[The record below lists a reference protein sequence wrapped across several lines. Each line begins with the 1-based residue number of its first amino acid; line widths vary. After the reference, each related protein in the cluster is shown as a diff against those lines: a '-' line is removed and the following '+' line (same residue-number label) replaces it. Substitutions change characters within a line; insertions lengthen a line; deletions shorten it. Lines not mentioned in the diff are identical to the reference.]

1 MKKILFSLIILLST
15 LLFATNVNASSFNA
29 NIVGNDTF
37 ESEITL
43 YIQVNNLVD
52 FNGACSGLC
61 GLVGNLNYDT
71 NKIELTSINALE
83 SFDLTQGKTLVLYKS
98 TGVASGTKILSMKF
112 KNKSLTKDETT
123 TITFSN
129 VVASD
134 GDKDINTSDA
144 SKTIEFIVKENENIN
159 NNNNQTNNNTNTNT
173 NNNTSNNNTT
183 NKKPS
188 SNTNNKKK
196 KAKKSD
202 NNYLS
207 SITLSDGNITFDKD
221 VLTYDVIVDYE
232 TTTIEIKA
240 NVEDDKATITGD
252 GKHTLNVGS
261 NVIKITIKA
270 EDESE
275 RTYTLNINREE
286 KDIVVDTD
294 NEVIED
300 DAIEKENNY
309 VMPIVIISVILVI
322 GLIGFVIWKNKKN
335 K

>member
-1 MKKILFSLIILLST
+1 MKKILFSLTILLST

-83 SFDLTQGKTLVLYKS
+83 SFDLAQGKTLVLYKS

-144 SKTIEFIVKENENIN
+144 SKTIKFIVKENEN
-159 NNNNQTNNNTNTNT
+159 TN

-188 SNTNNKKK
+188 SNKNNKKEK
-196 KAKKSD
+196 TKKSD

-221 VLTYDVIVDYE
+221 ILTYDVIVDYE

-252 GKHTLNVGS
+252 GKHTLDVGS

-294 NEVIED
+294 NDVIEY

-309 VMPIVIISVILVI
+309 VMPIVLISVILVI

>member
-1 MKKILFSLIILLST
+1 MKKILFSLTILLST

-144 SKTIEFIVKENENIN
+144 SKTIKFIVKENENIN

-300 DAIEKENNY
+300 DVIEKENNY
-309 VMPIVIISVILVI
+309 VIPIVIISVILVI
-322 GLIGFVIWKNKKN
+322 GLVGFIIWKNKKN

>member
-1 MKKILFSLIILLST
+1 MKKILFSLTILLST

-37 ESEITL
+37 ENEITL

-52 FNGACSGLC
+52 FNGACNGLC

-71 NKIELTSINALE
+71 NKIELISLNALE
-83 SFDLTQGKTLVLYKS
+83 NFDLTQGTTLVLYKS

-112 KNKSLTKDETT
+112 KNKSLTTDETT
-123 TITFSN
+123 TITLSN
-129 VVASD
+129 ITASD
-134 GDKDINTSDA
+134 GDKDINTSDT
-144 SKTIEFIVKENENIN
+144 SKTIKFVVKENN
-159 NNNNQTNNNTNTNT
+159 NNNNQMNT
-173 NNNTSNNNTT
+173 NNNSTNNTT
-183 NKKPS
+183 NKKEE
-188 SNTNNKKK
+188 T
-196 KAKKSD
+196 KKSN

-221 VLTYDVIVDYE
+221 VLTYDIIVDYE
-232 TTTIEIKA
+232 TTTIEINA
-240 NVEDDKATITGD
+240 NVEDDKANITGD

-300 DAIEKENNY
+300 DVIEKENNY
-309 VMPIVIISVILVI
+309 VIPIVIISVILVI
-322 GLIGFVIWKNKKN
+322 GLVGFIIWKNKKN

>member
-1 MKKILFSLIILLST
+1 MKKILFSLTILLST

-52 FNGACSGLC
+52 FNGACNGLC
-61 GLVGNLNYDT
+61 GLVGNLNYDK

-83 SFDLTQGKTLVLYKS
+83 SFDLTQGKKLVLYKS

-112 KNKSLTKDETT
+112 KNKSLTKDEKT
-123 TITFSN
+123 TITLSN

-144 SKTIEFIVKENENIN
+144 SKTIKFVVKENEN
-159 NNNNQTNNNTNTNT
+159 NNT
-173 NNNTSNNNTT
+173 NNNTT

-188 SNTNNKKK
+188 SNTNNKKEET
-196 KAKKSD
+196 KKSD

-232 TTTIEIKA
+232 ITTIEIKA
-240 NVEDDKATITGD
+240 NAEDDKATITGD

-261 NVIKITIKA
+261 NVIKITIKD
-270 EDESE
+270 EDESK
-275 RTYTLNINREE
+275 RTYTLNINREK

-294 NEVIED
+294 NKVIED
-300 DAIEKENNY
+300 DSIKKENNY

-322 GLIGFVIWKNKKN
+322 GLISFVIWKNKKN

>member
-1 MKKILFSLIILLST
+1 MKKILFSLTILLST

-52 FNGACSGLC
+52 FNGACNGLC

-144 SKTIEFIVKENENIN
+144 SKTIKFVVKENENTN
-159 NNNNQTNNNTNTNT
+159 TNNNQTNNNTNTNT

-183 NKKPS
+183 NKNLS
-188 SNTNNKKK
+188 SNTNNKKEET
-196 KAKKSD
+196 KKSD

>member
-1 MKKILFSLIILLST
+1 MKKILFSLTILLST

-144 SKTIEFIVKENENIN
+144 SKTIKFIVKENENTN

-173 NNNTSNNNTT
+173 NNNTSNKNTT
-183 NKKPS
+183 NKKTS

-196 KAKKSD
+196 KTKKSD

-207 SITLSDGNITFDKD
+207 SITLSNGNITFDKD

-300 DAIEKENNY
+300 EKENNY

>member
-1 MKKILFSLIILLST
+1 MKKILFSLTILLST

-52 FNGACSGLC
+52 FNGACNGLC

-71 NKIELTSINALE
+71 NKIELISLNALE
-83 SFDLTQGKTLVLYKS
+83 NFDLTQGTTLVLYKS

-123 TITFSN
+123 TITLSN
-129 VVASD
+129 IVASD

-144 SKTIEFIVKENENIN
+144 SKTIKFVVKENENTN
-159 NNNNQTNNNTNTNT
+159 TNNNQTNNNTNTNT

-188 SNTNNKKK
+188 SNTNNKKEET
-196 KAKKSD
+196 KKSD

-309 VMPIVIISVILVI
+309 VMPMVIISVILVI

>member
-1 MKKILFSLIILLST
+1 MKKILFSLTILLST

-144 SKTIEFIVKENENIN
+144 SKTIKFIVKENENTN

-173 NNNTSNNNTT
+173 NNNTSNKNTT
-183 NKKPS
+183 NKKNS

-196 KAKKSD
+196 KTKKSD

-207 SITLSDGNITFDKD
+207 SITLSNGNITFDKD

-300 DAIEKENNY
+300 EKENNY

>member
-1 MKKILFSLIILLST
+1 MEQLQD
-15 LLFATNVNASSFNA
+15 V
-29 NIVGNDTF
+29 
-37 ESEITL
+37 
-43 YIQVNNLVD
+43 
-52 FNGACSGLC
+52 
-61 GLVGNLNYDT
+61 
-71 NKIELTSINALE
+71 
-83 SFDLTQGKTLVLYKS
+83 
-98 TGVASGTKILSMKF
+98 
-112 KNKSLTKDETT
+112 
-123 TITFSN
+123 
-129 VVASD
+129 
-134 GDKDINTSDA
+134 
-144 SKTIEFIVKENENIN
+144 VKENENTN

-188 SNTNNKKK
+188 SNTNNKKEET
-196 KAKKSD
+196 KKSD

-221 VLTYDVIVDYE
+221 ILTYDVIVDYE

-300 DAIEKENNY
+300 DTIEKENNY

>member
-1 MKKILFSLIILLST
+1 MKKILFSLTILLST

-52 FNGACSGLC
+52 FNGACNGLC

-112 KNKSLTKDETT
+112 KNKSLAKDETT

-144 SKTIEFIVKENENIN
+144 SKTIKFVVKENENTN
-159 NNNNQTNNNTNTNT
+159 NNNNQTNNNTNTNA
-173 NNNTSNNNTT
+173 NNNSSNNNTT
-183 NKKPS
+183 HKKPS
-188 SNTNNKKK
+188 SNKNNKKEET
-196 KAKKSD
+196 KKSD

-300 DAIEKENNY
+300 YTIEKENNY

>member
-1 MKKILFSLIILLST
+1 MKKILFSLTILLST

-52 FNGACSGLC
+52 FNGACNGLC

-112 KNKSLTKDETT
+112 KNKSLAKDETT

-144 SKTIEFIVKENENIN
+144 SKTIKFVVKENENTN

-188 SNTNNKKK
+188 SNKNNKKEET
-196 KAKKSD
+196 KKSD

-300 DAIEKENNY
+300 DTIEKENNY

>member
-1 MKKILFSLIILLST
+1 MKKILFSLTILLST

-144 SKTIEFIVKENENIN
+144 SKTIKFVVKENDN
-159 NNNNQTNNNTNTNT
+159 NNTNNSQTNNNTNTNT

-188 SNTNNKKK
+188 SNTNNKKEET
-196 KAKKSD
+196 KKSD

-240 NVEDDKATITGD
+240 NVEDDKATVTGD

-309 VMPIVIISVILVI
+309 VMPMVIISVILVI

>member
-1 MKKILFSLIILLST
+1 MKKILFSLTILLST

-83 SFDLTQGKTLVLYKS
+83 SFDLAQGKTLVLYKS

-144 SKTIEFIVKENENIN
+144 SKTIKFIVKENENTN
-159 NNNNQTNNNTNTNT
+159 SNNNQTNNNTNTNT

-188 SNTNNKKK
+188 SNTNNKKEK
-196 KAKKSD
+196 TKKSD

-207 SITLSDGNITFDKD
+207 SITLSDGDITFDKD
-221 VLTYDVIVDYE
+221 VLTYDVIVGYE

-252 GKHTLNVGS
+252 GKHTLDVGS

-294 NEVIED
+294 NDVIEY

-309 VMPIVIISVILVI
+309 VMPIVLISVILVI

>member
-1 MKKILFSLIILLST
+1 MKKILFSLTILLST

-52 FNGACSGLC
+52 FNGACNGLC

-123 TITFSN
+123 TITLSN

-144 SKTIEFIVKENENIN
+144 SKTIKFVVKENENN
-159 NNNNQTNNNTNTNT
+159 NTNNSQTNNNTNTNT
-173 NNNTSNNNTT
+173 NNNTSNNTT

-188 SNTNNKKK
+188 SNTTNKKEE
-196 KAKKSD
+196 AKKSD

-240 NVEDDKATITGD
+240 NVEDDKAIITGD

-300 DAIEKENNY
+300 DATEKENNY

>member
-1 MKKILFSLIILLST
+1 MKKILFSLTILLST

-123 TITFSN
+123 TNTLSN

-134 GDKDINTSDA
+134 SDKDINTSDA
-144 SKTIEFIVKENENIN
+144 SKTIKFVVKENENN
-159 NNNNQTNNNTNTNT
+159 NTNNSQTNNNTNTNT

-188 SNTNNKKK
+188 SNKNNKKEET
-196 KAKKSD
+196 KKSD

-300 DAIEKENNY
+300 DTIEKENNY

>member
-1 MKKILFSLIILLST
+1 MKKILFSLTILLST

-52 FNGACSGLC
+52 FNGACNGLC

-112 KNKSLTKDETT
+112 KNKSLAKDETT

-144 SKTIEFIVKENENIN
+144 SKTIKFVVKENENTN
-159 NNNNQTNNNTNTNT
+159 NNNNQTNNNTNTNA
-173 NNNTSNNNTT
+173 NNNSSNNNTT

-188 SNTNNKKK
+188 SNKNNKKEET
-196 KAKKSD
+196 KKSD

-207 SITLSDGNITFDKD
+207 SITLSEGNITFDKD

-300 DAIEKENNY
+300 DTIEKENNY

>member
-1 MKKILFSLIILLST
+1 MKKILFSLTILFST

-83 SFDLTQGKTLVLYKS
+83 SFDLAQGKTLVLYKS

-144 SKTIEFIVKENENIN
+144 SKTIKFIVKENENTN

-173 NNNTSNNNTT
+173 NNNTSNNSTT

-196 KAKKSD
+196 ETKKSD

-300 DAIEKENNY
+300 EKENNY
-309 VMPIVIISVILVI
+309 VMPIVIISVILII

>member
-1 MKKILFSLIILLST
+1 MKKILFSLTILLST

-71 NKIELTSINALE
+71 KKIELTSINALE

-144 SKTIEFIVKENENIN
+144 SKTIKFIVKENENTN

-173 NNNTSNNNTT
+173 NNNTSNKNTT
-183 NKKPS
+183 NKNTS

-196 KAKKSD
+196 KTKKSD

-294 NEVIED
+294 NDVIED
-300 DAIEKENNY
+300 EKENNY

>member
-1 MKKILFSLIILLST
+1 MKKILFSLTILFST
-15 LLFATNVNASSFNA
+15 LLFATNVNASSFSA

-83 SFDLTQGKTLVLYKS
+83 SFDLAQGKTLVLYKS

-144 SKTIEFIVKENENIN
+144 SKTIKFIVKENENTN

-173 NNNTSNNNTT
+173 NNNTSNNSTT

-196 KAKKSD
+196 ETKKSD

-294 NEVIED
+294 NKVIED
-300 DAIEKENNY
+300 EKENNY
-309 VMPIVIISVILVI
+309 VMPIVIISGILVI

>member
-1 MKKILFSLIILLST
+1 MKKILFSLTILLSP

-37 ESEITL
+37 ENEITL

-52 FNGACSGLC
+52 FTGACNGLC

-71 NKIELTSINALE
+71 NKIELISLNALE
-83 SFDLTQGKTLVLYKS
+83 NFDLTQGTTLVLYKS

-112 KNKSLTKDETT
+112 KNKSLTTDETT
-123 TITFSN
+123 TITLSN
-129 VVASD
+129 ITASD
-134 GDKDINTSDA
+134 GDKDINTSDT
-144 SKTIEFIVKENENIN
+144 SKTIKFVVKENN
-159 NNNNQTNNNTNTNT
+159 NNNNQMNT
-173 NNNTSNNNTT
+173 NNNSTNNTT
-183 NKKPS
+183 NKKEE
-188 SNTNNKKK
+188 T
-196 KAKKSD
+196 KKSN

-207 SITLSDGNITFDKD
+207 SITLSDGNITFDKN
-221 VLTYDVIVDYE
+221 VLTYDIIVDYE
-232 TTTIEIKA
+232 TTTIEINA
-240 NVEDDKATITGD
+240 NVEDDKANITGD

-300 DAIEKENNY
+300 DVIEKENNY
-309 VMPIVIISVILVI
+309 VIPIVIISVILVI
-322 GLIGFVIWKNKKN
+322 GLVGFIIWKNKKN

>member
-1 MKKILFSLIILLST
+1 MKKILFSLTILLST

-52 FNGACSGLC
+52 FNGACNGLC

-71 NKIELTSINALE
+71 NKIELISLNALE
-83 SFDLTQGKTLVLYKS
+83 NFDLTQGKTLVLYKS
-98 TGVASGTKILSMKF
+98 NGVASGTKILSMKF
-112 KNKSLTKDETT
+112 KNKSLAKDETT

-144 SKTIEFIVKENENIN
+144 SKTIKFVVKENENTN
-159 NNNNQTNNNTNTNT
+159 NNNNQTNNNTNTNA
-173 NNNTSNNNTT
+173 NNNTSNNTT

-188 SNTNNKKK
+188 SNTTNKKEE
-196 KAKKSD
+196 AKKSD

-300 DAIEKENNY
+300 DTIEKENNY

>member
-1 MKKILFSLIILLST
+1 MKKILFSLTILLST

-37 ESEITL
+37 ENEITL

-52 FNGACSGLC
+52 FNGACNGLC

-144 SKTIEFIVKENENIN
+144 SKTIKFVVKANENTN

-173 NNNTSNNNTT
+173 NNNTSNNTT

-188 SNTNNKKK
+188 SNTTNKKEET
-196 KAKKSD
+196 KKSD

-232 TTTIEIKA
+232 TTTIEINA

-300 DAIEKENNY
+300 DAIEQENNY

>member
-1 MKKILFSLIILLST
+1 MKKILFSLTILFST

-83 SFDLTQGKTLVLYKS
+83 SFDLAQGKTLVLYKS

-144 SKTIEFIVKENENIN
+144 SKTIKFIVKENENTN

-183 NKKPS
+183 NKKTS

-196 KAKKSD
+196 ETKKSD

-300 DAIEKENNY
+300 EKENNY

>member
-1 MKKILFSLIILLST
+1 MKKILFSLTILFST

-144 SKTIEFIVKENENIN
+144 SKTIKFIVKENENTN

-173 NNNTSNNNTT
+173 NNNTSNKNTT
-183 NKKPS
+183 NKKTS

-196 KAKKSD
+196 KTKKSD

-207 SITLSDGNITFDKD
+207 SITLSNGNITFDKD

-300 DAIEKENNY
+300 EKENNY

>member
-1 MKKILFSLIILLST
+1 MRKILFSITLLLTT
-15 LLFATNVNASSFNA
+15 LLFSQNVNASSFNT

-37 ESEITL
+37 ENEITL

-52 FNGACSGLC
+52 FNGACNGLC
-61 GLVGNLNYDT
+61 GLVGNLSYDT
-71 NKIELTSINALE
+71 NKIELTSISALE

-144 SKTIEFIVKENENIN
+144 SKTIKFIVKENENTN
-159 NNNNQTNNNTNTNT
+159 NNNNQTNNNTI
-173 NNNTSNNNTT
+173 

-188 SNTNNKKK
+188 SNTNNKKEET
-196 KAKKSD
+196 KKSD

-232 TTTIEIKA
+232 TTSIEIKA

-309 VMPIVIISVILVI
+309 VMPVVIISVILVI
-322 GLIGFVIWKNKKN
+322 GLICFVIWKNKKN

>member
-1 MKKILFSLIILLST
+1 MKKILFSLTILLST

-144 SKTIEFIVKENENIN
+144 SKTIKFIVKENENTN
-159 NNNNQTNNNTNTNT
+159 NNNNQTNKNTNTNT
-173 NNNTSNNNTT
+173 NNNTSNKNTT
-183 NKKPS
+183 NKKTS

-196 KAKKSD
+196 KTKKSD

-275 RTYTLNINREE
+275 RIYTLNINREE

-300 DAIEKENNY
+300 EKENNY

>member
-1 MKKILFSLIILLST
+1 MKKILFSLTILLST

-83 SFDLTQGKTLVLYKS
+83 SFDLTLGKTLVLYKS

-112 KNKSLTKDETT
+112 KNKSLAKDETT
-123 TITFSN
+123 TITLSN

-144 SKTIEFIVKENENIN
+144 SKTIKFIVKENENTN
-159 NNNNQTNNNTNTNT
+159 NNNNQTNNNTNTNA

-183 NKKPS
+183 NKKTG
-188 SNTNNKKK
+188 SNTNNKKEET
-196 KAKKSD
+196 KKSD

-300 DAIEKENNY
+300 DAIKKENNY

-322 GLIGFVIWKNKKN
+322 GLIGFVIRKNKKN

>member
-1 MKKILFSLIILLST
+1 MKKILFSLTILLST

-52 FNGACSGLC
+52 FTGACNGLC

-98 TGVASGTKILSMKF
+98 NGVASGTKILSMKF

-144 SKTIEFIVKENENIN
+144 SKTIKFIVKENENTN

-188 SNTNNKKK
+188 SNTNNKKEET
-196 KAKKSD
+196 KKSD

-294 NEVIED
+294 NEVIEN

>member
-1 MKKILFSLIILLST
+1 MKKILFSLTILLST

-37 ESEITL
+37 ENEITL

-52 FNGACSGLC
+52 FNGACNGLC

-112 KNKSLTKDETT
+112 KNKSLAKDETT

-144 SKTIEFIVKENENIN
+144 SKTIKFVVKENENTN
-159 NNNNQTNNNTNTNT
+159 NNNNQTNNNTNTNA
-173 NNNTSNNNTT
+173 NNNSSNNNTT

-188 SNTNNKKK
+188 SNKNNKKEET
-196 KAKKSD
+196 KKSD

-300 DAIEKENNY
+300 DTIEKENNY

>member
-1 MKKILFSLIILLST
+1 MKKILFSLTILLST

-144 SKTIEFIVKENENIN
+144 SKTIKFIVKENENTN

-173 NNNTSNNNTT
+173 NNNTSNNNTI

-188 SNTNNKKK
+188 SNTNNKKEET
-196 KAKKSD
+196 KKSD
-202 NNYLS
+202 NNYLT

-232 TTTIEIKA
+232 TTNIEIKA

-309 VMPIVIISVILVI
+309 VMPVVIISVILVI
-322 GLIGFVIWKNKKN
+322 GLICFVIWKNKKN